1 MLLKIKK
8 NFLIYL
14 FSFLMIYFLVNLFG
28 GDRGLFSYFKKKHE
42 LTNLKNEED
51 ELTKK
56 IVDLEFKNSL
66 LVDKID
72 LDYIETLIRKK
83 FLYGKD
89 NETIYILKRD
99 ES

>member
-1 MLLKIKK
+1 MKK
-8 NFLIYL
+8 NKISKHWLIKQKKDP
-14 FSFLMIYFLVNLFG
+14 YFRQAKIQGYRSRAVYKLIEMNKK
-28 GDRGLFSYFKKKHE
+28 FK
-42 LTNLKNEED
+42 
-51 ELTKK
+51 
-56 IVDLEFKNSL
+56 IIQKNSL

>member
-1 MLLKIKK
+1 MTEV
-8 NFLIYL
+8 
-14 FSFLMIYFLVNLFG
+14 YFHIL
-28 GDRGLFSYFKKKHE
+28 KKKHE

-56 IVDLEFKNSL
+56 IFDLEFKNSL